1 MWCFAASG
9 AIYFSVKAMASSAG
23 SAALA
28 LLALVLST
36 GCRPRQEP
44 RNAGHLP
51 PTIVRVQTVESKKH
65 LASEQVVGTVRAKL
79 RASIEA
85 KVSGRIEK
93 LLVAPGQSVK
103 AGELLVQLDSREI
116 QARLDQALT
125 LREQSGRDTERLRR
139 LLTQNAVSRQ
149 EFETVESRHRI
160 AAASVTEAETMGGY
174 TKIVAPFAGVVT
186 RKLADV
192 GDLASPGRPL
202 LEMDDPTALRL
213 EADVPESLIGRVQ
226 LGASLNVRVAAE
238 DRPIQAVVSEIAP
251 AADPTSRTFNVK
263 LDLPAS
269 AGLRPG
275 QFARVS
281 VPVSESE
288 TLRVP
293 MSALVQRGQM
303 ELVFVVAD
311 RQAQMRI
318 VKTGKRIGSEM
329 ELVAGM
335 EAGEQVVVEGASLL
349 RDGQPVEVKP

>member
-1 MWCFAASG
+1 MWCFATSG
-9 AIYFSVKAMASSAG
+9 AIYFFVKAIASCTG
-23 SAALA
+23 SAASV

-44 RNAGHLP
+44 PNAGHLP
-51 PTIVRVQTVESKKH
+51 PAIVRVQTVESKKH
-65 LASEQVVGTVRAKL
+65 LASEEVVGTVRAKL

-93 LLVAPGQSVK
+93 MLVAPGQSVK
-103 AGELLVQLDSREI
+103 ADELLVQLDSREI
-116 QARLDQALT
+116 QARLDQALA

-149 EFETVESRHRI
+149 EFETVESRQQV
-160 AAASVTEAETMGGY
+160 AVASVAEAETLLGY
-174 TKIVAPFAGVVT
+174 TKVVAPFTGVVT

-251 AADPTSRTFNVK
+251 AADSTSRTFNVK

-269 AGLRPG
+269 AGLRAG

-293 MSALVQRGQM
+293 MSAVVQRGQM
-303 ELVFVVAD
+303 ELVFVIAN

-318 VKTGKRIGSEM
+318 VKTGKRIGSEL
-329 ELVAGM
+329 ELVAGV
-335 EAGEQVVVEGASLL
+335 EAGEQVVVEGAMQL
-349 RDGQPVEVKP
+349 RDGQPVEAK